1 MKRILL
7 LTFLLIFALNSFA
20 FAAKSSSKPS
30 SPSRPSTSAPAAPTT
45 SPAQATPSTG
55 YKPSAP
61 AHTYSDKAPAV
72 KPPAPPQAAPQS
84 SGSSWLRNAGMFAG
98 GMLLGGML
106 SNMFGHGNS
115 GMLADILGILI
126 SVIPIIAIFMLGRFL
141 WLRHK
146 EKQQA
151 QTNSRY

>member
-1 MKRILL
+1 MKKVLL

-20 FAAKSSSKPS
+20 FAAKSSSRPS
-30 SPSRPSTSAPAAPTT
+30 SPSRPSTSAPAAKTA
-45 SPAQATPSTG
+45 PASN

-61 AHTYSDKAPAV
+61 ANTYSDKAPAV
-72 KPPAPPQAAPQS
+72 KPPAPPQAAAQS
-84 SGSSWLRNAGMFAG
+84 GGSSWLRNAGMIAG
-98 GMLLGGML
+98 GMMLGGML

-126 SVIPIIAIFMLGRFL
+126 SVIPFIALFMLGRFL

-146 EKQQA
+146 EKKEA
-151 QTNSRY
+151 VSRSPY

>member
-7 LTFLLIFALNSFA
+7 LTFLLIFALNSLA
-20 FAAKSSSKPS
+20 FAAKSSSKPA
-30 SPSRPSTSAPAAPTT
+30 SPSRPATSAPAAP
-45 SPAQATPSTG
+45 SAAPAQTAPSG

-61 AHTYSDKAPAV
+61 ANTYSDKAPAA

-84 SGSSWLRNAGMFAG
+84 TGSSWLRNAGMLAG
-98 GMLLGGML
+98 GMMLGGML

-151 QTNSRY
+151 QMSNRY

>member
-30 SPSRPSTSAPAAPTT
+30 SPSHPSTSAPAANTAPN
-45 SPAQATPSTG
+45 SG

-61 AHTYSDKAPAV
+61 ANTYSDKAPAV

-84 SGSSWLRNAGMFAG
+84 TGSSWLRNAGMLAG
-98 GMLLGGML
+98 GMMLGGML

-115 GMLADILGILI
+115 GMLADILGVLL
-126 SVIPIIAIFMLGRFL
+126 SVIPFIALFMLGRFF

-151 QTNSRY
+151 QTSNRY

>member
-20 FAAKSSSKPS
+20 FAAKSSSRPS
-30 SPSRPSTSAPAAPTT
+30 SPSRPSTSAPAANT
-45 SPAQATPSTG
+45 APSTG

-61 AHTYSDKAPAV
+61 ATTYSDKAPAV
-72 KPPAPPQAAPQS
+72 KPPAPPQAVPQS
-84 SGSSWLRNAGMFAG
+84 TGSSWLRNAGMLAG
-98 GMLLGGML
+98 GMMLGGML

-126 SVIPIIAIFMLGRFL
+126 SVIPFIALFMLGRFL

-151 QTNSRY
+151 QTSSRY

>member
-1 MKRILL
+1 MKRVLL
-7 LTFLLIFALNSFA
+7 LTFLLIFALNSLA

-30 SPSRPSTSAPAAPTT
+30 SPSRPSTSSPAAPNNAP
-45 SPAQATPSTG
+45 SQAAPSSG

-61 AHTYSDKAPAV
+61 ANTYSDKAPAA
-72 KPPAPPQAAPQS
+72 KPPAPPQATQQS
-84 SGSSWLRNAGMFAG
+84 TGSSWLRNAGMLAG
-98 GMLLGGML
+98 GMMLGGML

-146 EKQQA
+146 EKQQT
-151 QTNSRY
+151 QMSNRY

>member
-7 LTFLLIFALNSFA
+7 LTFLLIFVLNSFA
-20 FAAKSSSKPS
+20 FAAKSSSRPS
-30 SPSRPSTSAPAAPTT
+30 SPSRPSTSAPAAKTA
-45 SPAQATPSTG
+45 PASN

-61 AHTYSDKAPAV
+61 ANTYSDKAPAV

-84 SGSSWLRNAGMFAG
+84 SGSSWLRNAGMIAG
-98 GMLLGGML
+98 GMMLGGML

-115 GMLADILGILI
+115 GMLADIFGILI
-126 SVIPIIAIFMLGRFL
+126 SVIPFIALFMLGRFL

-146 EKQQA
+146 EKKEA
-151 QTNSRY
+151 VNRSPY

>member
-30 SPSRPSTSAPAAPTT
+30 SPSRPSTSAPAANTT
-45 SPAQATPSTG
+45 PPAQATPNSG

-61 AHTYSDKAPAV
+61 ANTYSDKAPAV
-72 KPPAPPQAAPQS
+72 KPPAPPQTAPQS

-98 GMLLGGML
+98 GMMLGGML

-146 EKQQA
+146 EKK
-151 QTNSRY
+151 QTVSRAPY

>member
-20 FAAKSSSKPS
+20 FAAKSSSRPS
-30 SPSRPSTSAPAAPTT
+30 SPSRPSTSAPAANT
-45 SPAQATPSTG
+45 APSTG

-61 AHTYSDKAPAV
+61 ANTYSDKAPAV

-84 SGSSWLRNAGMFAG
+84 TGSSWLRNAGMLAG
-98 GMLLGGML
+98 GMMLGGML

-126 SVIPIIAIFMLGRFL
+126 SVIPFIALFMLGRFL

-151 QTNSRY
+151 QTSSRY

>member
-7 LTFLLIFALNSFA
+7 LTFLLIFALNSLA
-20 FAAKSSSKPS
+20 FAAKSSSRPS
-30 SPSRPSTSAPAAPTT
+30 SPSRPSTSTPAAKTAPA
-45 SPAQATPSTG
+45 QETPNSG

-61 AHTYSDKAPAV
+61 ANTYSDKAPAV
-72 KPPAPPQAAPQS
+72 KPPAPPQTAPQS

-98 GMLLGGML
+98 GMMLGGLL
-106 SNMFGHGNS
+106 SNMFGHGSS

-146 EKQQA
+146 EKK
-151 QTNSRY
+151 QTVSRAPY

>member
-30 SPSRPSTSAPAAPTT
+30 SPSRPSTSAPVAPTT
-45 SPAQATPSTG
+45 SPAQTSPSTG

-61 AHTYSDKAPAV
+61 ANTYSDKAPAV